1 MEGKQRA
8 LQAYDIPNF
17 VRIFAENI
25 FCMKKFFIK
34 RKLVGEGFLQLEESV
49 DPQSIIWENLGTQL
63 TYKISRYILI
73 FLIFVIFFGVSF
85 YGMYNFTNIEK

>member
-25 FCMKKFFIK
+25 FCMKKFFMK
-34 RKLVGEGFLQLEESV
+34 RKLVGKGFLQLEESV
-49 DPQSIIWENLGTQL
+49 DPKSIIWENLGFQ
-63 TYKISRYILI
+63 
-73 FLIFVIFFGVSF
+73 
-85 YGMYNFTNIEK
+85 MC